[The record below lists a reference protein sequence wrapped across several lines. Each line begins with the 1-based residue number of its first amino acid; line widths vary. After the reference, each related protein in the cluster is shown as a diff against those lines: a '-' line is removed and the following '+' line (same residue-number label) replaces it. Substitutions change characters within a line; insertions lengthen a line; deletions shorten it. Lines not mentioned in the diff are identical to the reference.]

1 MSDGIQEV
9 KEQTSSA
16 VEEKVE
22 VVDLPDNDEAIET
35 KTSASYDASNIR
47 VLEGLEAVRMRPGM
61 YIGSTSQRGLH
72 HCIYEIV
79 DNSIDESLAGFCTD
93 IHVTVNK
100 DNSVTVEDNG
110 RGIPVD
116 IKPETGKSA
125 LEIVHTVLH
134 AGGKFGDGGYK
145 VSGGLHGVGASVVN
159 ALSEKYKVEVS
170 RQGFVWRQEY
180 MRGEPLTPVEK
191 GEATDKTGTKTT
203 FWPDPEIFTETTE
216 IDCDVIATRLREMAF
231 LNKGLKIIFTNAH
244 TDETETFHYV
254 GGIGSYVEFLN
265 KNKTVLHD
273 KPIYIDKVVDN
284 MQVEVAMQYT
294 DAYNESVLSF
304 ANNINTH
311 SGGTHL
317 TGFRNSITRVLND
330 YARKNNILKDS
341 DQNLSGEDVREGLT
355 AIVSVKLPN
364 PEFEGQTKE
373 KLGSQEAMGAVQDA
387 VRDKLQE
394 WLEFNP
400 KIAKMILEKTLQAQ
414 RAREAARKARELT
427 RRKTVLENSTLP
439 GKLADCSNR
448 EPEKCEIYIV
458 EGDSAGGSAKQ
469 GRNRMFQAILPLRGK
484 ILNVEKARLDKI
496 YGNNEIQSM
505 VQAFGIN
512 ISKNEEE
519 VDLEKLRYHKIIIMT
534 DADVDGAHIRTLL
547 LTFFFRYA
555 KPLIENGYVYIAQ
568 PPLYKITTGKTS
580 EYLFNEHALDKML
593 KERGI
598 KNLSLSDKTKS
609 KVKTGDELLELIKN
623 MSTFYNSYNNP
634 ILNMFPAVVLRGLV
648 RSDIQAEDFDS
659 QDKMNEI
666 CEYLN
671 HYLQDHAKNYNI
683 AEAENYK
690 VTVKYNPENAKY
702 ALQLNLNEEEHV
714 IITQNIVKSSE
725 FKRLRTSYPLI
736 RDFLIEEEDKLILE
750 TDTEQYDIT
759 SFEKLQK
766 IIDDRGQKGLTIQPV
781 APASLPSIIL
791 DCWFSVVRAI
801 IAANLYP
808 GSFRSSRISC
818 IPSIFGML
826 ISVITSSNF
835 SALAF
840 FRPSTPSSAS
850 TTS

>member
-1 MSDGIQEV
+1 MADGITEV
-9 KEQTSSA
+9 TNEQNTQA
-16 VEEKVE
+16 QAPEKIE

-35 KTSASYDASNIR
+35 KTSQSYDASNIR

-116 IKPETGKSA
+116 IKPGTNKSA

-159 ALSEKYKVEVS
+159 ALSEKYIVEVS
-170 RQGFVWRQEY
+170 RQGYVWRQEY
-180 MRGEPLTPVEK
+180 MRGEPMTPVEK
-191 GEATDKTGTKTT
+191 VATTDKTGTKTT
-203 FWPDPEIFTETTE
+203 FWPDPEIFTETTV
-216 IDCDVIATRLREMAF
+216 IDCDVIANRLREMAF
-231 LNKGLKIIFTNAH
+231 LNKGLKIIFHIDATG
-244 TDETETFHYV
+244 EEEVFHYV
-254 GGIGSYVEFLN
+254 GGIASYVEFLN

-273 KPIYIDKVVDN
+273 KPIYIDKVVN
-284 MQVEVAMQYT
+284 QMQVEVAMQYT

-317 TGFRNSITRVLND
+317 TGFRNSITRVFND

-355 AIVSVKLPN
+355 AIVSVKIPN

-373 KLGSQEAMGAVQDA
+373 KLGSQEALGAVQDA
-387 VRDKLQE
+387 VREKLQE

-400 KIAKMILEKTLQAQ
+400 KIAKTILEKTLQAQ
-414 RAREAARKARELT
+414 RAREAARRARELT
-427 RRKTVLENSTLP
+427 RRKSVLENSTLP

-448 EPEKCEIYIV
+448 EPEKCEIFLV

-484 ILNVEKARLDKI
+484 ILNVERARLDKI
-496 YGNNEIQSM
+496 YANNEIQSM

-512 ISKNEEE
+512 ISKNEDE
-519 VDLEKLRYHKIIIMT
+519 VDIEKLRYHKIIIMT

-555 KPLIENGYVYIAQ
+555 KPLIDNGYVYIAQ
-568 PPLYKITTGKTS
+568 PPLFKITIGKNI
-580 EYLFNEHALDKML
+580 EYLYNEHVLDKML

-598 KNLSLSDKTKS
+598 KNLSLSDKKKTNVKS
-609 KVKTGDELLELIKN
+609 GEELLELIKN
-623 MSTFYNSYNNP
+623 MSIFYNSYNNP
-634 ILNMFPAVVLRGLV
+634 ILNLYPAVVLRGLV
-648 RSDIQAEDFDS
+648 RSNITPEDFDD
-659 QDKMNEI
+659 QAKMAEI
-666 CEYLN
+666 VEYLN

-683 AEAENYK
+683 QEAANY
-690 VTVKYNPENAKY
+690 VVSLKYNPENSKY
-702 ALQLNLNEEEHV
+702 SIQLNTNEEEHV
-714 IITQNIVKSSE
+714 ILNQNIVKSSE
-725 FKRLRTSYPLI
+725 YKRLKTSYPLI
-736 RDFLIEEEDKLILE
+736 RDFLIEESDGLLLE
-750 TDTEQYDIT
+750 TDTEQYEIH

-766 IIDDRGQKGLTIQPV
+766 LIDDRGQKGMTIQRFKGLGEMMPQQ
-781 APASLPSIIL
+781 LWETTM
-791 DCWFSVVRAI
+791 D
-801 IAANLYP
+801 
-808 GSFRSSRISC
+808 
-818 IPSIFGML
+818 
-826 ISVITSSNF
+826 
-835 SALAF
+835 
-840 FRPSTPSSAS
+840 PSTRTLLKVSIEDAMLCDQLFDILMGDKVDPRRNFIEANAVYA
-850 TTS
+850 TNIDT

>member
-9 KEQTSSA
+9 TEQTSA
-16 VEEKVE
+16 AAQTEKVE
-22 VVDLPDNDEAIET
+22 VVDLPDNDESIET

-191 GEATDKTGTKTT
+191 GEPTDKTGTKTT

-216 IDCDVIATRLREMAF
+216 IDCDIIATRLREMAF
-231 LNKGLKIIFTNAH
+231 LNKGLKIIFTNGH

-598 KNLSLSDKTKS
+598 KNLSLSDQTKS

-648 RSDIQAEDFDS
+648 RSNIQPEDFDS

-690 VTVKYNPENAKY
+690 VSVKYNPENAKY

-736 RDFLIEEEDKLILE
+736 RDYLIEEEGKLILE

-766 IIDDRGQKGLTIQPV
+766 IIDDRGQKGLTIQRFKGLGEMMPQQLWETTMD
-781 APASLPSIIL
+781 PATRTLLKVNIEDAMMCDQLFDIL
-791 DCWFSVVRAI
+791 MGDKVDPRRNFI
-801 IAANLYP
+801 EANAVYATN
-808 GSFRSSRISC
+808 ID
-818 IPSIFGML
+818 
-826 ISVITSSNF
+826 T
-835 SALAF
+835 
-840 FRPSTPSSAS
+840 
-850 TTS
+850 

>member
-1 MSDGIQEV
+1 MSENSQEV
-9 KEQTSSA
+9 INDKGLEALNEVANKPQEQPI
-16 VEEKVE
+16 EE
-22 VVDLPDNDEAIET
+22 IET
-35 KTSASYDASNIR
+35 HTSADYSADNIR
-47 VLEGLEAVRMRPGM
+47 VLEGLEAVRIRPGM

-93 IHVTVNK
+93 IHVTIHK

-116 IKPETGKSA
+116 IKPDSGKSA

-159 ALSEKYKVEVS
+159 ALSEKYIVEVS
-170 RQGFVWRQEY
+170 RQGYIWRQEY
-180 MRGEPLTPVEK
+180 MRGEPLAPVEK

-203 FWPDPEIFTETTE
+203 WWPDPEIFTETTE
-216 IDCDVIATRLREMAF
+216 IDCDVIANRLREMAF
-231 LNKGLKIIFTNAH
+231 LNKGLKIIFSRH
-244 TDETETFHYV
+244 DSEEVEVFHYE

-265 KNKTVLHD
+265 KNKTVLHE
-273 KPIYIDKVVDN
+273 KPIYIDKVVGDL
-284 MQVEVAMQYT
+284 QVEVAMQYT
-294 DAYNESVLSF
+294 ESYTESVLSF

-341 DQNLSGEDVREGLT
+341 EQNLSGEDVREGLT
-355 AIVSVKLPN
+355 AIVSVKIPN

-400 KIAKMILEKTLQAQ
+400 KIAKMIIEKTLQAQ

-448 EPEKCEIYIV
+448 EPEKCEIFLV

-484 ILNVEKARLDKI
+484 ILNVEKARLDRI

-505 VQAFGIN
+505 VQAFGIK
-512 ISKNEEE
+512 ISRNEEE
-519 VDLEKLRYHKIIIMT
+519 VEIDKLRYHKIIIMT
-534 DADVDGAHIRTLL
+534 DADVDGAHIRTLM

-555 KPLIENGYVYIAQ
+555 RPLIEQGYVYIAQ
-568 PPLYKITTGKTS
+568 PPLFKVTQGKTA
-580 EYLFNEHALDKML
+580 EYLFNEHVLDKML

-598 KNLSLSDKTKS
+598 KNLSLSDMS
-609 KVKTGDELLELIKN
+609 KKNVKTGEELLELIKN
-623 MSTFYNSYNNP
+623 MSEFYRSYNNP
-634 ILNMFPAVVLRGLV
+634 ILNLYPAVFLRGLV
-648 RSDIQAEDFDS
+648 RSEIKLEDFDS
-659 QDKMNEI
+659 QSKMNEI
-666 CEYLN
+666 CDYLN
-671 HYLQDHAKNYNI
+671 HYLTDHAQNYNI
-683 AEAENYK
+683 QEAENYR
-690 VTVKYNPENAKY
+690 VEVKYNPENSKY
-702 ALQLNLNEEEHV
+702 SFILHLNEEEHV
-714 IITQNIVKSSE
+714 ILNPSIIKSTE
-725 FKRLRTSYPLI
+725 FKKLKASYPLI
-736 RDFLIEEEDKLILE
+736 RDFLIEETNGLLLE
-750 TDTEQYDIT
+750 TDTEKHEIN

-766 IIDDRGQKGLTIQPV
+766 IIDDRGQKGLQIQRFKGLGEMMPQQLWETTMD
-781 APASLPSIIL
+781 PATRTLLKVNIEDAMLCDQLFDIL
-791 DCWFSVVRAI
+791 MGDKVEPRRDFIETNAVYATNI
-801 IAANLYP
+801 D
-808 GSFRSSRISC
+808 
-818 IPSIFGML
+818 
-826 ISVITSSNF
+826 T
-835 SALAF
+835 
-840 FRPSTPSSAS
+840 
-850 TTS
+850 

>member
-1 MSDGIQEV
+1 MSENAQDIINDKGMEALQEATNTPV
-9 KEQTSSA
+9 
-16 VEEKVE
+16 
-22 VVDLPDNDEAIET
+22 EAIET
-35 KTSASYDASNIR
+35 RTSADYSADNIR
-47 VLEGLEAVRMRPGM
+47 VLEGLEAVRIRPGM

-93 IHVTVNK
+93 IHVTIHK
-100 DNSVTVEDNG
+100 DNSITVEDNG

-116 IKPETGKSA
+116 IKPDSGKSA

-159 ALSEKYKVEVS
+159 ALSEKYVVEVS

-180 MRGEPLTPVEK
+180 MRGEPMAPVEK
-191 GEATDKTGTKTT
+191 GEATEKTGTKTT
-203 FWPDPEIFTETTE
+203 WWPDPEIFTETTE
-216 IDCDVIATRLREMAF
+216 IDCDVIANRLREMAF
-231 LNKGLKIIFTNAH
+231 LNKGLKIIFSRH
-244 TDETETFHYV
+244 DSEETETFHYE

-265 KNKTVLHD
+265 KNKNVLHE
-273 KPIYIDKVVDN
+273 KPIYIDKVVGDL
-284 MQVEVAMQYT
+284 QVEVAMQYT
-294 DAYNESVLSF
+294 ESYTESVLSF

-330 YARKNNILKDS
+330 YARKNNILKDA

-355 AIVSVKLPN
+355 AIVSVKIPN

-400 KIAKMILEKTLQAQ
+400 KIAKTIIEKTLQAQ

-448 EPEKCEIYIV
+448 EPEKCEIFLV

-484 ILNVEKARLDKI
+484 ILNVEKARLDRI

-505 VQAFGIN
+505 VQAFGIK
-512 ISKNEEE
+512 ISRNEEE
-519 VDLEKLRYHKIIIMT
+519 VEIDKLRYHKIIIMT
-534 DADVDGAHIRTLL
+534 DADVDGAHIRTLM

-555 KPLIENGYVYIAQ
+555 RPLIENGYVYIAQ
-568 PPLYKITTGKTS
+568 PPLFKVTQGKTS
-580 EYLFNEHALDKML
+580 EYLFNEHVLDKML

-598 KNLSLSDKTKS
+598 KNLSLSDIDKKN
-609 KVKTGDELLELIKN
+609 VKTGDELLDLIKN
-623 MSTFYNSYNNP
+623 MSEFYRSYNNP
-634 ILNMFPAVVLRGLV
+634 ILNLFPAVFLRGLV
-648 RSDIQAEDFDS
+648 RSDIKLEDFDS
-659 QDKMNEI
+659 QSRMNEI
-666 CEYLN
+666 CDYLN
-671 HYLQDHAKNYNI
+671 HYLVDHSKNYNI

-690 VTVKYNPENAKY
+690 VEVKYNSENAKY
-702 ALQLNLNEEEHV
+702 SFTLHLNEEEHV
-714 IITQNIVKSSE
+714 VLNQNIIKSSE
-725 FKRLRTSYPLI
+725 YKKLKNSYPLI
-736 RDFLIEEEDKLILE
+736 RDFLIEESKGLLLE
-750 TDTEQYDIT
+750 TDTEKYEID

-766 IIDDRGQKGLTIQPV
+766 LIDDRGQKGLQIQRFKGLGEMMPQQLWETTMD
-781 APASLPSIIL
+781 PATRTLLKVTVEDAMLCDQLFDIL
-791 DCWFSVVRAI
+791 MGDKVEPRRDFIETNAVYATNI
-801 IAANLYP
+801 D
-808 GSFRSSRISC
+808 
-818 IPSIFGML
+818 
-826 ISVITSSNF
+826 T
-835 SALAF
+835 
-840 FRPSTPSSAS
+840 
-850 TTS
+850 